1 MMKEKLVEF
10 FVLRVKF
17 MDFMET
23 PKARHIYL
31 DQCFGALSFALDLD
45 KENEA
50 TYTALW
56 DEWKPILEAKVW
68 GC

>member
-10 FVLRVKF
+10 FTLRIAF
-17 MDFMET
+17 MKYMES
-23 PKARHIYL
+23 PRARHIYL
-31 DQCFGALSFALDLD
+31 DQCFGALSFALSIDG
-45 KENEA
+45 ENEA
-50 TYTALW
+50 VYTALW